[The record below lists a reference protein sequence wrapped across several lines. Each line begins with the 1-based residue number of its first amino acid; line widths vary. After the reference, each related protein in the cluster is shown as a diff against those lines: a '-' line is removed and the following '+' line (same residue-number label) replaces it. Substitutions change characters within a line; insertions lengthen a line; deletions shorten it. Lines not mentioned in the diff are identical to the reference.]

1 MNSNAYEF
9 TRIHTHTQE
18 VHTYIYINSQT
29 WIHMHVNAYIWIH
42 GSAPTLHTSSPMN
55 SYMMVILGAP
65 GFQMYA
71 HTESGSHQL
80 LYRACRRR
88 PAHLHH
94 TSCQID
100 FVTNQVAINKFLESS
115 PVCCCLETLVF
126 FQYPKHGFWVL
137 KLTTYLI
144 LLLVRAYQSWSDLRS
159 RHLPWLGCQMVVSLP
174 SFPLKFAGFSLRKVL
189 SNQENSCH
197 SSHRKTSCHSKSSN
211 LSCADWV
218 YDCKTMISIDGASS
232 DSVL

>member
-1 MNSNAYEF
+1 MRCFGA
-9 TRIHTHTQE
+9 H
-18 VHTYIYINSQT
+18 
-29 WIHMHVNAYIWIH
+29 WIWFSSTVVPCMP
-42 GSAPTLHTSSPMN
+42 SPSSPPP
-55 SYMMVILGAP
+55 SYKLSDRFCQKPSCNQQILRKQS
-65 GFQMYA
+65 F
-71 HTESGSHQL
+71 
-80 LYRACRRR
+80 
-88 PAHLHH
+88 
-94 TSCQID
+94 
-100 FVTNQVAINKFLESS
+100 
-115 PVCCCLETLVF
+115 CCCLETLVF

-174 SFPLKFAGFSLRKVL
+174 SFLLKFAGFSLRKVL